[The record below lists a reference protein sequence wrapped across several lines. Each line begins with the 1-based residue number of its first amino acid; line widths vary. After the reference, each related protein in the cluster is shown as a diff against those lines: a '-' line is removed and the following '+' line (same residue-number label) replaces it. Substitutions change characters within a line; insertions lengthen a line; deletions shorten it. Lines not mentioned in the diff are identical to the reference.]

1 MKHFLSLVVVAVVGL
16 CVLFINFPFD
26 DIFNLNSTENN
37 QNAEDKINR
46 IIISEDELIYKNE
59 IMRYKITFPDNW
71 KGKYIITEY
80 QSGDVCVGFY
90 GKSKT
95 GQIAYKH
102 SLGRDGLDIGWV
114 VKKIPEEGSQLL
126 GSLGKINGIEFF
138 LTTARGG
145 TYLPELEAMLNSNSE
160 SRQLV
165 EYDVNEEE
173 LNLIKQDLE
182 VARQIWDD
190 FYNVNFK
197 FESL

>member
-1 MKHFLSLVVVAVVGL
+1 M
-16 CVLFINFPFD
+16 
-26 DIFNLNSTENN
+26 
-37 QNAEDKINR
+37 
-46 IIISEDELIYKNE
+46 IIRE
-59 IMRYKITFPDNW
+59 
-71 KGKYIITEY
+71 
-80 QSGDVCVGFY
+80 VFY

-114 VKKIPEEGSQLL
+114 VKKIPEEGSRLL
-126 GSLGKINGIEFF
+126 ESLGKSNGIEIF

-145 TYLPELEAMLNSNSE
+145 TYLPELEEMLNSNST

-165 EYDVNEEE
+165 EYDINDEE

-182 VARQIWDD
+182 TAKQMWDD

-197 FESL
+197 FEPW